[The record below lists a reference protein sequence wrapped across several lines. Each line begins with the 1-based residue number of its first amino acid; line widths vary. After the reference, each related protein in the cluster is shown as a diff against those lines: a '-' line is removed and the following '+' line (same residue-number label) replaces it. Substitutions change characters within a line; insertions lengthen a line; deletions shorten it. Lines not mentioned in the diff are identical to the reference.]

1 MAASDLSVWICER
14 WLHLHYLHDKFSSR
28 VSPFIWYEKE
38 ILDRSSLK
46 FLPEIF
52 FCLKCGC
59 FFFFDTLFFVHSAM
73 LTMAAYDNGP
83 FPLFTPNN
91 CCCVCVWVR
100 TALARQYHSF
110 SVCSISV
117 APSRKNS
124 TNKPFCSLS
133 APFLP
138 QLIDL
143 KCTTPH
149 FPYLTETHTGSS
161 NH

>member
-46 FLPEIF
+46 FWPEIF

-59 FFFFDTLFFVHSAM
+59 FFFSTLFSLCIQPCWQWLLM
-73 LTMAAYDNGP
+73 TMA
-83 FPLFTPNN
+83 LFLYLLPTTVAA
-91 CCCVCVWVR
+91 CAWVR